1 MFRLLVS
8 ASKARLTNLPS
19 TTSRRVARFAVE
31 RPQSLAVASPSRRWA
46 SSTTLSSSTT
56 DPATTDSLKALEEGT
71 QKLEEGDV
79 EGAKTLYKRSLEIKK
94 TPSALFNYGV
104 TCYHTKDFQAAI
116 DAWKESIEL
125 QPDSPDA
132 HTSTLIHIDT
142 VSILANSETGRSG
155 QCLHYDADVKA
166 RPCATAPEARALPWT
181 ASELAPEDAEIA
193 FNLAAVLEAS
203 GELEEALE
211 QYKRSKQY
219 GVEKADMHVR
229 NVSAKI
235 LGKKMKEAAE
245 RENGQKP

>member
-8 ASKARLTNLPS
+8 ASKARL
-19 TTSRRVARFAVE
+19 A
-31 RPQSLAVASPSRRWA
+31 RWA

-79 EGAKTLYKRSLEIKK
+79 EGAKTLYKRSLEIK
-94 TPSALFNYGV
+94 
-104 TCYHTKDFQAAI
+104 KDFQAAI

-203 GELEEALE
+203 GQLEEALE

>member
-31 RPQSLAVASPSRRWA
+31 RPQSLTAASPSRRWA
-46 SSTTLSSSTT
+46 SSTTLTSSTT

-132 HTSTLIHIDT
+132 HTN
-142 VSILANSETGRSG
+142 LASAYIMMPMS
-155 QCLHYDADVKA
+155 
-166 RPCATAPEARALPWT
+166 RPDLALQHLRHGPSL

-203 GELEEALE
+203 GQLEEALE

-219 GVEKADMHVR
+219 GVEKADMHIR

-245 RENGQKP
+245 RENGQKS